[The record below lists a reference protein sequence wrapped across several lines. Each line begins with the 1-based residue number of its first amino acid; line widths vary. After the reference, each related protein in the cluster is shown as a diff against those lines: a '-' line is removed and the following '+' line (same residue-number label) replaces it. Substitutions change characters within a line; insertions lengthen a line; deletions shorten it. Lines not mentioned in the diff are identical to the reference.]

1 MNSRLL
7 PLEGAVNVRD
17 VGGHRSAFGAEVAP
31 GRVLRGDALSRLP
44 QADIEKLGAVG
55 LRTGQALHQLRGA
68 LLDQLHLVPLSMI
81 NGTAVTGATAGRAH
95 LRRPGLSR
103 FSRHHVTRMNTTD
116 RTIIAPMSVS
126 QVLA

>member
-1 MNSRLL
+1 
-7 PLEGAVNVRD
+7 VNVRD

-68 LLDQLHLVPLSMI
+68 LLDQLHLVPLRMI
-81 NGTAVTGATAGRAH
+81 IPDGGNRRYGGTSSLAAPRAQPVQPPPRDENEHDGQDDHRADVRQPGARLMLPERIDG
-95 LRRPGLSR
+95 
-103 FSRHHVTRMNTTD
+103 
-116 RTIIAPMSVS
+116 
-126 QVLA
+126 

>member
-17 VGGHRSAFGAEVAP
+17 VGGHRSAFGSEVAP
-31 GRVLRGDALSRLP
+31 GRVLRGDALSRLT
-44 QADIEKLGAVG
+44 E
-55 LRTGQALHQLRGA
+55 
-68 LLDQLHLVPLSMI
+68 LHLVPLRMI
-81 NGTAVTGATAGRAH
+81 NVLMAVTGATAGRAH

-103 FSRHHVTRMNTTD
+103 FSRHHVMRMNTTD